1 MLRYDSANMPNTPP
15 LDWNDLRYFLA
26 VARGG
31 STLAA
36 GRALRVSQTT
46 VARRIAALEEAVK
59 LTLFEKRQAGYALTP
74 EGVELLAHAEAVEA
88 AAERFDSAAL
98 ASTRDL
104 SGNVRVTTEE
114 IFAVTLLAPMLREL
128 HELHPRIRIE
138 LDTAQAIR
146 DLGAGE
152 ADIAMRSTIQPDG
165 NGLVGRRV
173 CRDDW
178 TLYCSR
184 DYAERNS
191 VPEKPDD
198 LRNHAIIGGG
208 GGDLWRHYQAW
219 LRNLGL
225 EDQVAMH
232 HASSTGLLSGVRS
245 GFGIAVLPCI
255 VADGEP
261 DLIRCLPPLADHE
274 RSFWLLTHERVRNT
288 PRVRTVIDFLYERL
302 KRHAASLSA
311 RPQEANLERRQQRHA

>member
-1 MLRYDSANMPNTPP
+1 M

-46 VARRIAALEEAVK
+46 VARRIAALEEALK
-59 LTLFEKRQAGYALTP
+59 LKLFDKRQAGYALTAA
-74 EGVELLAHAEAVEA
+74 GAELLGHAEAVESA
-88 AAERFDSAAL
+88 ASKFDSAAS

-104 SGNVRVTTEE
+104 SGNVRITTEE
-114 IFAVTLLAPMLREL
+114 IFAVTLLAPLLREL
-128 HELHPRIRIE
+128 HGLHPEILIE

-152 ADIAMRSTIQPDG
+152 ADIAMRSTTNAKG
-165 NGLVGRRV
+165 NGLVGRRL
-173 CRDDW
+173 CDDNW

-184 DYAERNS
+184 DYAVRNG
-191 VPEKPDD
+191 VPDGLDD
-198 LRNHAIIGGG
+198 LKNHAIIGGG
-208 GGDLWRHYQAW
+208 GGNLWRHYEAW
-219 LRNLGL
+219 LRSLGL
-225 EDQVAMH
+225 EDRVAMH

-255 VADGEP
+255 IADAEP
-261 DLIRCLPPLADHE
+261 DLVRCLPPLTDHG
-274 RSFWLLTHERVRNT
+274 RQFWLLTHERVRHT

-302 KRHAASLSA
+302 SRHVRQLREADSAAA
-311 RPQEANLERRQQRHA
+311 